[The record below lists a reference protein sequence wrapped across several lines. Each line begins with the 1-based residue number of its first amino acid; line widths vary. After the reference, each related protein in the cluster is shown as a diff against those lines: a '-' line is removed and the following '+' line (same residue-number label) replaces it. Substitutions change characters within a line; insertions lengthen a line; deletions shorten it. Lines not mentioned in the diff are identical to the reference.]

1 MSAARNKLIAKLQAA
16 STEMLID
23 VVRKL
28 NRDTTAEGI
37 VVASEAANVLE
48 GRMSDADFL
57 ELMNELE
64 SDLMAA

>member
-1 MSAARNKLIAKLQAA
+1 MSAARNKLIAKLQAT
-16 STEMLID
+16 STEMLIE